1 MTKDDENNT
10 AQEPAAPETSVSSS
24 QGDKGEQPDMPAA
37 AGKTST
43 RSGRWLGLL
52 ALLLALAALGG
63 AGYLY
68 YQLLYLNPTA
78 EVTAEVTSTEADVA
92 LLESRVKRLADE
104 QSDAL
109 SRLQAQAQQQAA
121 DLSATEESLL
131 ARLNEVSRQGPPDPR
146 EWRLA
151 EAQYLLRIANHRL
164 LMERDVSS
172 ALQLLRAADQIVVEM
187 DDFALH
193 PVRARLADEIL
204 ALERVEG
211 VDVQGIFLRLE
222 ALKGALDELP
232 LRLPEYLAQGGQ
244 QEETSGQGF
253 WAVLKAKLESYL
265 QLRRFDGSLKP
276 LLAPEEGVYLELNL
290 RLMLERAQLA
300 ALRRDQVI
308 YTQSLATAQQWIE
321 SYLEPESAVVQRVQ
335 EELQDLGEVSLDR
348 PLPDISGSLNA
359 LNGVLRGES

>member
-1 MTKDDENNT
+1 MSIDDEKK
-10 AQEPAAPETSVSSS
+10 AQPEASAPETAASTSTETAE
-24 QGDKGEQPDMPAA
+24 GPALPA
-37 AGKTST
+37 DSGKTRS
-43 RSGRWLGLL
+43 RSGRGLGVL
-52 ALLLALAALGG
+52 ALLLAVGALVA

-68 YQLLYLNPTA
+68 YQLLYLNPTEEVAA
-78 EVTAEVTSTEADVA
+78 EVDSTEADVA
-92 LLESRVKRLADE
+92 QLESRV
-104 QSDAL
+104 
-109 SRLQAQAQQQAA
+109 SRLVDDQSGAMEVLRAEVQQQADQLA
-121 DLSATEESLL
+121 ATEESLV
-131 ARLNEVSRQGPPDPR
+131 ARLNEISRQGPPDPQ

-172 ALQLLRAADQIVVEM
+172 SLQLLQAADQILVEM
-187 DDFALH
+187 EDFALH

-232 LRLPEYLAQGGQ
+232 LRLPEYLARNEQPQPPPG
-244 QEETSGQGF
+244 GF
-253 WAVLKAKLESYL
+253 WQTLKTQLQSYL
-265 QLRRFDGSLKP
+265 QLRRFDGSVKP

-300 ALRRDQVI
+300 ALRRNQVI

-321 SYLEPESAVVQRVQ
+321 DYLDPESATVQRI
-335 EELQDLGEVSLDR
+335 EAELQALGQVSLDR

-359 LNGVLRGES
+359 LNAVLRGES